1 MTLLILGLILWWIV
15 HTYPLVA
22 KPSRDALVAKLGEG
36 PYKGVYSLAI
46 LAALVLMVIGY
57 RGAEFVNVW
66 FPPAWGMHLTDLLM
80 IFAVFLF
87 GASHSKGNV
96 KRHVR
101 HPQLL
106 AVIVWAASHLVVNG
120 DLASLVLFGGL
131 GLWAIVAIFATN
143 ARDGAWA
150 KPAPAPR
157 KKDLILVG
165 ITVVLYLVI
174 GAIHALVGP
183 SPFPGG

>member
-1 MTLLILGLILWWIV
+1 
-15 HTYPLVA
+15 
-22 KPSRDALVAKLGEG
+22 
-36 PYKGVYSLAI
+36 
-46 LAALVLMVIGY
+46 IGY

-165 ITVVLYLVI
+165 ITVVLYVVI

>member
-15 HTYPLVA
+15 HTFPLVA
-22 KPSRDALVAKLGEG
+22 KPSRDAMVAKLGEG
-36 PYKGVYSLAI
+36 PYKGVYSL
-46 LAALVLMVIGY
+46 LVLGSLVLMVIGY
-57 RGAEFVNVW
+57 QASDFVNVY

-80 IFAVFLF
+80 LVAVFF
-87 GASHSKGNV
+87 YGASHSKGNV

-101 HPQLL
+101 HPML
-106 AVIVWAASHLVVNG
+106 VGTIVWAAAHLVVNG
-120 DLASLVLFGGL
+120 DLSSVVLFGGI

-143 ARDGAWA
+143 ARDGAWV

-165 ITVVLYLVI
+165 ITIVVYLVI
-174 GAIHALVGP
+174 GVIHGLVGP

>member
-1 MTLLILGLILWWIV
+1 M
-15 HTYPLVA
+15 
-22 KPSRDALVAKLGEG
+22 
-36 PYKGVYSLAI
+36 
-46 LAALVLMVIGY
+46 
-57 RGAEFVNVW
+57 
-66 FPPAWGMHLTDLLM
+66 
-80 IFAVFLF
+80 
-87 GASHSKGNV
+87 
-96 KRHVR
+96 
-101 HPQLL
+101 
-106 AVIVWAASHLVVNG
+106 NG

-165 ITVVLYLVI
+165 ITVVLYVVI